1 MSAAEEPG
9 DGREQDKAAG
19 DLRLPGSVA
28 EIMASPAGP
37 KVGAFFDLDGT
48 LVAGFTA
55 VILTQER
62 LRRRDIGVGELLSMV
77 QAGLNHTLGRI
88 EFEQLINTASS
99 ALRGRQ
105 LVDLEEIG
113 ERLFAQRI
121 ESRIYPEMREL
132 VRAHVARGHTV
143 VLSSSA
149 LTIQVNPVARFL
161 GIVNMLT
168 NKFETNE
175 DGLLTGGVVKPILW
189 GPGKVAAVQRFAAEH
204 DIDLKDSYFYAD
216 GDEDVALMYLV
227 GNPRPTNPEGKMAA
241 VAKRRGWPILKFNSR
256 GGVGLR
262 RQIRTLAGFSTMFP
276 VAAGA
281 VGIGLLTGNRRRG
294 VNFFTS
300 NFSQLLLAT
309 SGVHLNVVGKENLT
323 AQRPAVFIFNHRNQ
337 VDPVIAGALV
347 RDNWVGVGK
356 KELQNDPIMGT
367 LGKVL
372 DGVFID
378 RDDPASAVETLHT
391 VEERAKNGLSI
402 VIAPEGTRLDTTEVG
417 PFKKGPFRIAMAAG
431 IPIVPI
437 VIRNAEIVASRNSTT
452 INPGTVDIAVFPPIP
467 VDDWTLDTLP
477 DRIAEVRQLYLDTL
491 KDWPVDELPEVNLYA
506 EEKAAK
512 KAKAQLAKASAKE
525 TPAEKAPAKKAAA
538 KKETPAKKAPAK
550 KAPAKKAPAK
560 KVTAKKA
567 PAKKAPAK
575 KVPESAAAKAATPAT
590 DTELSAPKPVG
601 EASNP
606 TEIAPEPIAHD
617 GDAQQLGAGRSDAA
631 ESSSSRPKGR
641 P

>member
-1 MSAAEEPG
+1 MSTSK
-9 DGREQDKAAG
+9 EQDEERQKPSK

-28 EIMASPAGP
+28 EIMASPPGP

-62 LRRRDIGVGELLSMV
+62 LRRRDMGVGELLGMV

-88 EFEQLINTASS
+88 EFEDLIGKASM
-99 ALRGRQ
+99 ALAGR
-105 LVDLEEIG
+105 LIDDLEEIG

-161 GIVNMLT
+161 GINNLLT
-168 NKFETNE
+168 NTFETNE
-175 DGLLTGGVVKPILW
+175 DGILTGGIMKPILW
-189 GPGKVAAVQRFAAEH
+189 GPGKAAAVQRFAAEH
-204 DIDLKDSYFYAD
+204 NIDLKDSYFYAD

-241 VAKRRGWPILKFNSR
+241 VAKRRGWPILKFDSR

-262 RQIRTLAGFSTMFP
+262 RQIRTLAGFSSMVP

-281 VGIGLLTGNRRRG
+281 VGLGLLTRNRRRG

-300 NFSQLLLAT
+300 NFSQLLLT
-309 SGVHLNVVGKENLT
+309 TCGVHLNVIGQENLT

-337 VDPVIAGALV
+337 VDPIIAGALV
-347 RDNWVGVGK
+347 KDNWVGVGK
-356 KELQNDPIMGT
+356 KELERDPIMGP
-367 LGKVL
+367 LGKLL

-378 RDDPASAVETLHT
+378 RDNVNSAVETLHT
-391 VEERAKNGLSI
+391 VEDRARNGLSI

-437 VIRNAEIVASRNSTT
+437 VIRNAEIIASRNSTT
-452 INPGTVDIAVFPPIP
+452 LNPGTVDVAVFPPIP

-477 DRIAEVRQLYLDTL
+477 AHIAEVRQLYLDTL
-491 KDWPVDELPEVNLYA
+491 ADWPVDELPKFDLYA
-506 EEKAAK
+506 
-512 KAKAQLAKASAKE
+512 KAK
-525 TPAEKAPAKKAAA
+525 KAPAKKAAA
-538 KKETPAKKAPAK
+538 KKAPAK
-550 KAPAKKAPAK
+550 KAAAKKAAPKKAAPK
-560 KVTAKKA
+560 KVAAAKTAAKKA
-567 PAKKAPAK
+567 APKKAAP
-575 KVPESAAAKAATPAT
+575 KAPVNAEQPSTDQAVGAEPAT
-590 DTELSAPKPVG
+590 TPP
-601 EASNP
+601 
-606 TEIAPEPIAHD
+606 
-617 GDAQQLGAGRSDAA
+617 R
-631 ESSSSRPKGR
+631 GR

>member
-1 MSAAEEPG
+1 MSAADEK
-9 DGREQDKAAG
+9 DAG
-19 DLRLPGSVA
+19 APVKDLRLPGSVA

-62 LRRRDIGVGELLSMV
+62 LRRRDMGVGELLSMI
-77 QAGLNHTLGRI
+77 QGALNHTLGRI
-88 EFEQLINTASS
+88 EFEELISKASM
-99 ALRGRQ
+99 ALAGRV
-105 LVDLEEIG
+105 LEDLDEIG
-113 ERLFAQRI
+113 ERLFNQRI

-161 GIVNMLT
+161 GISNTLT

-175 DGLLTGGVVKPILW
+175 DGLLTGGVIKPILW
-189 GPGKVAAVQRFAAEH
+189 GPGKAAAVQRFAAEH

-241 VAKRRGWPILKFNSR
+241 VAKRRGWPILKFDSR

-262 RQIRTLAGFSTMFP
+262 RQIRTLAGFGSMVP

-281 VGIGLLTGNRRRG
+281 VGLGLLTRNRRRG

-300 NFSQLLLAT
+300 NFSSLLLAT
-309 SGVHLNVVGKENLT
+309 CGVHLNVIGAENLT

-337 VDPVIAGALV
+337 VDPIISGALV
-347 RDNWVGVGK
+347 KDNWVGVGK
-356 KELQNDPIMGT
+356 KELQRDPIMGT
-367 LGKVL
+367 MGKLL

-378 RDDPASAVETLHT
+378 RDDPDSAVEMLRT
-391 VEERAKNGLSI
+391 VEDRARNGLSI

-417 PFKKGPFRIAMAAG
+417 PFKKGPFRIAMSAG

-452 INPGTVDIAVFPPIP
+452 LNPGTVDVAVFPPIS
-467 VDDWTLDTLP
+467 VKDWTLDTLS

-491 KDWPVDELPEVNLYA
+491 ADWPYDGLPEVDLH
-506 EEKAAK
+506 AK
-512 KAKAQLAKASAKE
+512 
-525 TPAEKAPAKKAAA
+525 KAPAKKAAA
-538 KKETPAKKAPAK
+538 KKAAAKKAAAKKAPAKAAAKKAPAK
-550 KAPAKKAPAK
+550 KAAAKKAA
-560 KVTAKKA
+560 AKKA
-567 PAKKAPAK
+567 PAKKA
-575 KVPESAAAKAATPAT
+575 AAEQP
-590 DTELSAPKPVG
+590 PKPTPD
-601 EASNP
+601 STP
-606 TEIAPEPIAHD
+606 H
-617 GDAQQLGAGRSDAA
+617 
-631 ESSSSRPKGR
+631 ESSVDPKSVSERRQENSEQSDSSTSQP
-641 P
+641 

>member
-1 MSAAEEPG
+1 MSTSK
-9 DGREQDKAAG
+9 EQDEERQKPSK

-28 EIMASPAGP
+28 EIMASPPGP

-62 LRRRDIGVGELLSMV
+62 LRRRDMGVGELLGMV

-88 EFEQLINTASS
+88 EFEDLIGKASM
-99 ALRGRQ
+99 ALAGR
-105 LVDLEEIG
+105 LIDDLEEIG

-161 GIVNMLT
+161 GINNLLT
-168 NKFETNE
+168 NTFETNE
-175 DGLLTGGVVKPILW
+175 DGILTGGIMKPILW
-189 GPGKVAAVQRFAAEH
+189 GPGKAAAVQRFAAEH
-204 DIDLKDSYFYAD
+204 NIDLKDSYFYAD

-241 VAKRRGWPILKFNSR
+241 VAKRRGWPVLKFDSR

-262 RQIRTLAGFSTMFP
+262 RQIRTLAGFSSMVP

-281 VGIGLLTGNRRRG
+281 VGLGLLTRNRRRG

-300 NFSQLLLAT
+300 NFSQLLLT
-309 SGVHLNVVGKENLT
+309 TCGVHLNVIGQENLT

-337 VDPVIAGALV
+337 VDPIIAGALV
-347 RDNWVGVGK
+347 KDNWVGVGK
-356 KELQNDPIMGT
+356 KELERDPIMGP
-367 LGKVL
+367 LGKLL

-378 RDDPASAVETLHT
+378 RDNVNSAVETLHT
-391 VEERAKNGLSI
+391 VEDRARNGLSI

-437 VIRNAEIVASRNSTT
+437 VIRNAEIIASRNSTT
-452 INPGTVDIAVFPPIP
+452 LNPGTVDVAVFPPIP

-477 DRIAEVRQLYLDTL
+477 AHIAEVRQLYLDTL
-491 KDWPVDELPEVNLYA
+491 ADWPVDELPKFDLYA
-506 EEKAAK
+506 
-512 KAKAQLAKASAKE
+512 KAK
-525 TPAEKAPAKKAAA
+525 KAPAKKAAA
-538 KKETPAKKAPAK
+538 KKAAPKKAAAKKAAPK
-550 KAPAKKAPAK
+550 KAAPKKTAVK
-560 KVTAKKA
+560 KT
-567 PAKKAPAK
+567 
-575 KVPESAAAKAATPAT
+575 AAKETAFKETPPIAPVNAEQPSTDQAVGAEPAT
-590 DTELSAPKPVG
+590 TPP
-601 EASNP
+601 
-606 TEIAPEPIAHD
+606 
-617 GDAQQLGAGRSDAA
+617 R
-631 ESSSSRPKGR
+631 GR